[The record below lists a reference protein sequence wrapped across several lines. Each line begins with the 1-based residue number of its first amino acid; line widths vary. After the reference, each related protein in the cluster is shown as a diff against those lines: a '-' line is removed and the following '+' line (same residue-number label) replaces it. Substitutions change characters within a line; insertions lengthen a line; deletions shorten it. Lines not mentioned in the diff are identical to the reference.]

1 MEPVVSSFPL
11 THKIK
16 DGTLHISC
24 SSKGRRREELFI
36 ELVERA
42 VYIRNKDNKTL
53 LLCFVVSNKYDCATL
68 KLFYR
73 EDRLLFTVQ
82 PSQRQDYRVLEFED

>member
-11 THKIK
+11 THAIK
-16 DGTLHISC
+16 DGLLHISC
-24 SSKGRRREELFI
+24 TSKGKKKEELFI

-53 LLCFVVSNKYDCATL
+53 IMCFVVSNKYDCGTL
-68 KLFYR
+68 RVFYR
-73 EDRLLFTVQ
+73 QDKLLFTVQ
-82 PSQRQDYRVLEFED
+82 PSQVQDYRVLELED